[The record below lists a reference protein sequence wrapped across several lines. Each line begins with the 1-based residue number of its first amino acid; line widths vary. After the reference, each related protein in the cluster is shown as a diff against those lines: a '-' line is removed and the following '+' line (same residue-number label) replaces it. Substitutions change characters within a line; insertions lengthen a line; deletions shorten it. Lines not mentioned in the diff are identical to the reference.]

1 MIIAHPMYNY
11 SGNTAAGN
19 GPRHRRNQAIWMR
32 FASNSL
38 KWPSRLRRS
47 WSVFDLAG
55 REKSIGELEVE
66 AATAGFWDDPVSA
79 QRKMQELGKLQQSV
93 ELWRGLQSQICD
105 LAELTELAIENDDES
120 LSDELTAETN
130 DVANRLARAEMQ
142 LTLSGPYDDRPAILT
157 IHSGAGGTDSHDWV
171 EMLTGMYAGWAA
183 SDGRQVQVLDTA
195 YGDEAGLRT
204 STMEI
209 GGEHAFGYLNA
220 EVGVHRLVRMSPF
233 DPARRRQTSFA
244 RVEVLPAVVGEDTEV
259 EVRPEDIKMDFFRS
273 SGPGGQNVQ
282 KVASAV
288 RLTHVPSGIVVSC
301 QTERSQHQNRD
312 YAMRILRAKLLARQ
326 EEEREREL
334 STLRGERVSAEWGNQ
349 IRSYVLHPYKSV
361 KDHRT
366 DHQTGNTDAVLA
378 GEIDGFIEAYLVS
391 KLGDGD

>member
-1 MIIAHPMYNY
+1 MNY
-11 SGNTAAGN
+11 
-19 GPRHRRNQAIWMR
+19 
-32 FASNSL
+32 ASNSPT
-38 KWPSRLRRS
+38 WPSSWRPS

-55 REKSIGELEVE
+55 REKSIGELETE
-66 AATAGFWDDPVSA
+66 AAAAGFWDDPAAA
-79 QRKMQELGKLQQSV
+79 QRKMQELGKLQHSV
-93 ELWRGLQSQICD
+93 SLWRGLQAQVSD
-105 LAELTELAIENDDES
+105 LAELTELAIESDDES
-120 LSDELTAETN
+120 VADELAAETE
-130 DVANRLARAEMQ
+130 DVANRLARAEME
-142 LTLSGPYDDRPAILT
+142 LTLSGPYDERPAILT

-171 EMLTGMYAGWAA
+171 QMLTGMYAGWAT
-183 SDGRQVQVLDTA
+183 SDGRPVQVLDTH

-209 GGEHAFGYLNA
+209 GGQHAFGYLNA

-244 RVEVLPAVVGEDTEV
+244 RVEVLPAVVEDDAEV
-259 EVRPEDIKMDFFRS
+259 EVRPEDLKMDFFRS

-312 YAMRILRAKLLARQ
+312 YAMRILRARLLARR

-391 KLGDGD
+391 KLGDD

>member
-1 MIIAHPMYNY
+1 
-11 SGNTAAGN
+11 
-19 GPRHRRNQAIWMR
+19 
-32 FASNSL
+32 
-38 KWPSRLRRS
+38 
-47 WSVFDLAG
+47 
-55 REKSIGELEVE
+55 
-66 AATAGFWDDPVSA
+66 
-79 QRKMQELGKLQQSV
+79 MQELGKLQQSV
-93 ELWRGLQSQICD
+93 ELWQGLQSQVGD
-105 LAELTELAIENDDES
+105 LLELTELAMENDDDS
-120 LSDELTAETN
+120 LEDELTAETD
-130 DVANRLARAEMQ
+130 DVADRLGRAEMQ

-183 SDGRQVQVLDTA
+183 SDGRSVQVLDTA

-209 GGEHAFGYLNA
+209 GGQHAFGYLNA

-244 RVEVLPAVVGEDTEV
+244 RVEVLPAVVDDDAEV
-259 EVRPEDIKMDFFRS
+259 EVRPEDLKMDFFRS

-312 YAMRILRAKLLARQ
+312 YAMRILRAKLLALK
-326 EEEREREL
+326 EEEREQEL
-334 STLRGERVSAEWGNQ
+334 SSLRGERVSAEWGNQ

-366 DHQTGNTDAVLA
+366 DFQSGNTDAVLA
-378 GEIDGFIEAYLVS
+378 GGIDGFIEAYLVS
-391 KLGDGD
+391 KLGEE

>member
-1 MIIAHPMYNY
+1 M
-11 SGNTAAGN
+11 
-19 GPRHRRNQAIWMR
+19 
-32 FASNSL
+32 
-38 KWPSRLRRS
+38 
-47 WSVFDLAG
+47 
-55 REKSIGELEVE
+55 
-66 AATAGFWDDPVSA
+66 
-79 QRKMQELGKLQQSV
+79 
-93 ELWRGLQSQICD
+93 QSQVTD
-105 LAELTELAIENDDES
+105 LLELTDLAIENDDDS
-120 LSDELTAETN
+120 LLEDLTRETAS
-130 DVANRLARAEMQ
+130 VATALARAEIE

-183 SDGRQVQVLDTA
+183 TGKRPVQVLNTA

-204 STMEI
+204 STLEI
-209 GGEHAFGYLNA
+209 GGDHAFGYLNA

-244 RVEVLPAVVGEDTEV
+244 RVEVLPAVLEDDSEV
-259 EVRPEDIKMDFFRS
+259 EVRSEDLKMDFFRS

-288 RLTHVPSGIVVSC
+288 RLTHVPTGVVVSC

-312 YAMRILRAKLLARQ
+312 YAMRILRAKLLALRDK
-326 EEEREREL
+326 ERAQEL
-334 STLRGERVSAEWGNQ
+334 SNIRGERVSAEWGNQ
-349 IRSYVLHPYKSV
+349 IRSYVLHPYRSV

-378 GEIDGFIEAYLVS
+378 GEIDGFIEAWLVD
-391 KLGDGD
+391 KLSTDC